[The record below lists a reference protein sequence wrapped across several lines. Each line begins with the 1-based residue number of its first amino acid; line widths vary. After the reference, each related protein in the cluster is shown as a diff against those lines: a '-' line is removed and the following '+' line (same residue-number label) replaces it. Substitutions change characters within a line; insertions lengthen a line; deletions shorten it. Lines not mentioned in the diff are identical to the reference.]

1 MYLDAAIV
9 IHKRKFDTDLEII
22 KIDALNSPSI
32 KFPLPVI
39 SQIKSK
45 SDVTTDFVL
54 DNYLA
59 FNIF

>member
-9 IHKRKFDTDLEII
+9 IYKRKFHTDLEIV